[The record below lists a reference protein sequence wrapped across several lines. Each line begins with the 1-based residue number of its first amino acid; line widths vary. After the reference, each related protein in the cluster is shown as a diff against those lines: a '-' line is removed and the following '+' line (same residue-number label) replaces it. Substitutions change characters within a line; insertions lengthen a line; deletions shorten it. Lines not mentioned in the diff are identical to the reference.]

1 MITNNKKNLLLL
13 IESNNIYQNDKL
25 ELMDDWDK
33 LFEE

>member
-1 MITNNKKNLLLL
+1 MINNNKKILLLL